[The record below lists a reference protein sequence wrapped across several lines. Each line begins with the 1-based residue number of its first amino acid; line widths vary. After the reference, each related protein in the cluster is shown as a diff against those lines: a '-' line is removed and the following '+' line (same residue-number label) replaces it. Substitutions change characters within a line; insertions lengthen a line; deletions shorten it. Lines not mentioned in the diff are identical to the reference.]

1 MKHYLLCLIWVQ
13 LWADLI
19 DFLSQEGSLKKH
31 ASLSFLGFLA
41 FLLDAYQEKERSD
54 SSGNVKLSTVLHL
67 HPQLAP
73 VKVAVLSQIPQQ
85 NELCE
90 VTLQLSSELREAGG
104 CMSV

>member
-1 MKHYLLCLIWVQ
+1 M
-13 LWADLI
+13 
-19 DFLSQEGSLKKH
+19 
-31 ASLSFLGFLA
+31 
-41 FLLDAYQEKERSD
+41 DAYQEKERSD

-90 VTLQLSSELREAGG
+90 VALQLSSELREAGG
-104 CMSV
+104 CMSNRWVLLGRCKLVDVKKWVNVILLYDTRTMKQYIAYTKKEHE

>member
-1 MKHYLLCLIWVQ
+1 MYLYP
-13 LWADLI
+13 
-19 DFLSQEGSLKKH
+19 
-31 ASLSFLGFLA
+31 FLGFLA
-41 FLLDAYQEKERSD
+41 FLMDAYQEKERSD

-90 VTLQLSSELREAGG
+90 VALQLSSELREAGG